1 METKFHASPPQR
13 APTTTSYMSA
23 MRRGGVSF
31 RSPPPPPPPITETE
45 DQNVKEN
52 LSLDSNK
59 FNKIQIQPSKS
70 HQKCPTPE
78 TTRAVT
84 QLLKRAQSVLD
95 FFQHS
100 TTVEESESPT
110 TIAVVHQQQQSFSS
124 IANQTS
130 HNNSIL
136 VQNVRNY
143 VHALVSAEHA
153 SPSEPAEELQ
163 RQIIETTKSLHQ
175 QVIAIQFP
183 LPTQSVYQS
192 TKATTTTTA
201 TTTIAAPSP
210 SQRRTRKREMRERM
224 KHIIDTLRPV
234 IEQQKIQR
242 KKENLDIQQRTGV
255 TWGNSNDVKYRD
267 TTTKKEVHANE
278 YTRRYFELYLTAR
291 TEQNVRNAQAKNQTN
306 HKNQIS
312 EKSENEENENKKTT
326 ETTTPPPPTTTTTT
340 FSLQSDIEAAELK
353 CWQSIELAM
362 QQLEHQKVQLRK
374 KWSST
379 TPPSPPQVFRVL
391 SPGKK
396 IQRKVLVPKVV
407 TVVSPGK
414 KIRRRSEPVQDDSAA
429 TETIKAVSP
438 GKRIRSRSE
447 PVALEESVIEII
459 TAVSPG
465 KKIQT
470 KSATVTSGT
479 EVDKE
484 QIERRRRRRERR
496 KRRAS
501 IVLEVPTLFE
511 EEEEEEEEEQ

>member
-1 METKFHASPPQR
+1 MLFHASPPPK

-31 RSPPPPPPPITETE
+31 RTPPPPPP
-45 DQNVKEN
+45 QNVKEN

-78 TTRAVT
+78 TTQAVT

-95 FFQHS
+95 FFQHN

-110 TIAVVHQQQQSFSS
+110 TITVVHQQQQSFSS
-124 IANQTS
+124 TPNQTS

-234 IEQQKIQR
+234 IERQKIQR

-267 TTTKKEVHANE
+267 ATTKKEVHANE

-291 TEQNVRNAQAKNQTN
+291 TEQNVRNEQAKNQTN
-306 HKNQIS
+306 HKNQIV
-312 EKSENEENENKKTT
+312 ENENKKTT
-326 ETTTPPPPTTTTTT
+326 ETTTPPTTTSTTTT

-374 KWSST
+374 KWSLVPPSICT
-379 TPPSPPQVFRVL
+379 TPPSPPPSPQQVFRVL

-414 KIRRRSEPVQDDSAA
+414 KIRRRSEPVQDDSTA

-447 PVALEESVIEII
+447 PVAQEESAIEII

-465 KKIQT
+465 KKIRK
-470 KSATVTSGT
+470 KS
-479 EVDKE
+479 EVDQE

-511 EEEEEEEEEQ
+511 EEEEKEEEEEEQ